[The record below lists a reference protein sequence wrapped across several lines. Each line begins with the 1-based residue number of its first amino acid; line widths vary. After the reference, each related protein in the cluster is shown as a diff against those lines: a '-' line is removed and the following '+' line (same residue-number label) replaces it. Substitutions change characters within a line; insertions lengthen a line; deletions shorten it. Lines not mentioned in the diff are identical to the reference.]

1 MTTGFQ
7 PWSFQPP
14 MMPIPFLFSRLL
26 LVVSAAVLAAACS
39 RKETAAPATPTEA
52 AAVHQPIDTELQALQ
67 GTWEGVMVGHESDG
81 KITITIPG
89 HTLHFHRDENFWFET
104 TITLPADKDPKQFH
118 ATIKDCPPSQAS
130 SIGEIV
136 RAFYKIEGGLLTLA
150 TIGDDAEE
158 TSKSFEASGTRY
170 ELRRTQP

>member
-1 MTTGFQ
+1 
-7 PWSFQPP
+7 
-14 MMPIPFLFSRLL
+14 MPIPLILPRLL
-26 LVVSAAVLAAACS
+26 LAASVAVLTVACT
-39 RKETAAPATPTEA
+39 RNENAAPATPAEA
-52 AAVHQPIDTELQALQ
+52 AVIHQPIDAELQALQ

-136 RAFYKIEGGLLTLA
+136 RAFYKIEDGLLTLA

-158 TSKSFEASGTRY
+158 TWESFEAAGTRY
-170 ELRRTQP
+170 ELKRTQPEGRQ